1 MVPGGSSR
9 FAQESRRSLRNG
21 NDTSYGA
28 RLQEIFRRPPI
39 RPNGPGGPGGRNRRL
54 ERAAGFSCAL
64 PEQVFE
70 GAEGFAGGISRARV
84 DLKTGRPHQI
94 RAQMAAIGCPL
105 VGDHQYGSGPATAPR
120 ISPRTGLCCSTWK
133 EQLPGSESYSS
144 FTPIGLRK
152 SLDAPSGCAC
162 VFSQTAESKAAARFI
177 CVQLLFP
184 GSTAR
189 RRSRSGSLR
198 TITRSAC

>member
-1 MVPGGSSR
+1 
-9 FAQESRRSLRNG
+9 
-21 NDTSYGA
+21 
-28 RLQEIFRRPPI
+28 
-39 RPNGPGGPGGRNRRL
+39 L

-120 ISPRTGLCCSTWK
+120 ISPRTGLCCSTLSDWDRRAGSWK
-133 EQLPGSESYSS
+133 PV
-144 FTPIGLRK
+144 IGWK
-152 SLDAPSGCAC
+152 P
-162 VFSQTAESKAAARFI
+162 TALTGVK
-177 CVQLLFP
+177 
-184 GSTAR
+184 
-189 RRSRSGSLR
+189 
-198 TITRSAC
+198 